1 VDLGHPNPGATRHQI
16 LSSRGFSWGKYS
28 LKFERPKA
36 PVFGHRR
43 RSAWPR
49 GIGIDSKKSW
59 APPGTF
65 MGVRPHPD
73 PDEGS

>member
-1 VDLGHPNPGATRHQI
+1 MARGRMQDGAMERSCAKGRKHPYWSQKKICMASRH
-16 LSSRGFSWGKYS
+16 R
-28 LKFERPKA
+28 
-36 PVFGHRR
+36 
-43 RSAWPR
+43 
-49 GIGIDSKKSW
+49 IDSKKSW

>member
-1 VDLGHPNPGATRHQI
+1 MARGHMQDGAMERSCAKGQSTRI
-16 LSSRGFSWGKYS
+16 
-28 LKFERPKA
+28 
-36 PVFGHRR
+36 GHRR

-49 GIGIDSKKSW
+49 GIEIDSKKSW